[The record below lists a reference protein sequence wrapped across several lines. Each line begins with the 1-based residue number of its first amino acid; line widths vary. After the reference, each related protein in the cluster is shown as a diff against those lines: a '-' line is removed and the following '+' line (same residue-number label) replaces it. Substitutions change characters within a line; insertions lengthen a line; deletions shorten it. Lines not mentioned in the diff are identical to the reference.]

1 MKAYVGTFLYNPEK
15 KEILLH
21 KRDGNTQINPH
32 KWAFFGG
39 LIEGDETPSE
49 ALVREVK
56 EELNLDIAP
65 EEITPLLDYY
75 NEERN
80 THRYTSYIVS
90 REKKEEMTLGEGA
103 DFDWIPLND
112 VFTYDLTEKVKNDL
126 KFFLKTL

>member
-1 MKAYVGTFLYNPEK
+1 MKAYVGTFLYNPDK
-15 KEILLH
+15 KEVLLH

-39 LIEGDETPSE
+39 LIEGDETPRD
-49 ALVREVK
+49 ALVREMK

-90 REKKEEMTLGEGA
+90 KKKKEEMTLGEGA
-103 DFDWIPLND
+103 DFDWIPLDD

-126 KFFLKTL
+126 EFFLKTL